1 MKNFIYVSI
10 VLVILL
16 LSFTGCKKTDP
27 PSTPPVTYTITTKI
41 NGSGTVTPDNVSGV
55 NLGRDVTFKLTPEQ
69 GYSIYSIKI
78 NGTLVEGFQPS
89 ASETYY
95 AVKDI
100 KSNLNI
106 EFTFVET
113 DILILS
119 VKSVDEKPWR
129 LKVVKSYKVDDNT
142 YLRDFP
148 LNKEDLTDRYYC
160 LYPSMTAL
168 VLEEDGGV
176 RNSTWNLKQKV
187 LTLSNNNYPLLDLDQ
202 NKFSFSQAPVWSPYD
217 NSMIYHVLNFERNF

>member
-1 MKNFIYVSI
+1 MKKIFLLTVIA
-10 VLVILL
+10 ILL
-16 LSFTGCKKTDP
+16 TALTSCDP
-27 PSTPPVTYTITTKI
+27 EPIPPPVNYAISTNTIG
-41 NGSGTVTPDNVSGV
+41 NGLVTPDNLSGV
-55 NLGRDVTFKLTPEQ
+55 SLGSDVTFKIKPEA

-89 ASETYY
+89 ASETSYT
-95 AVKDI
+95 VKDI
-100 KSNLNI
+100 KSNLYI

-148 LNKEDLTDRYYC
+148 LDKEDRSDRYYY
-160 LYPSMTAL
+160 LYPSMTAV

-176 RNSTWNLKQKV
+176 RNGTWNLKQKV
-187 LTLSNNNYPLLDLDQ
+187 LTIDGHAYPLLELTP
-202 NKFSFSQAPVWSPYD
+202 NKFSYQTEEVWSGYD
-217 NSMIYHVLNFERNF
+217 NCWIYHIVNFGRD

>member
-27 PSTPPVTYTITTKI
+27 PLPPPVTYTITTKI
-41 NGSGTVTPDNVSGV
+41 NGSGIVIPDNVSGV
-55 NLGRDVTFKLTPEQ
+55 NLGRDVIFKLTPEQ

-89 ASETYY
+89 ASETSYT
-95 AVKDI
+95 VKDI
-100 KSNLNI
+100 KSNLYI

-113 DILILS
+113 NILTFS
-119 VKSVDEKPWR
+119 VKSTGEKPWR

-142 YLRDFP
+142 YLGDVS
-148 LNKEDLTDRYYC
+148 LSKELLTDRYYY
-160 LYPSMTAL
+160 LYPSMTVV

-176 RNSTWNLKQKV
+176 RNGTWNLKQKV
-187 LTLSNNNYPLLDLDQ
+187 LTIDGHVYPLLELTP
-202 NKFSFSQAPVWSPYD
+202 NKFTYQSEDVWSNYD
-217 NSMIYHVLNFERNF
+217 NCMIYHLITFERD

>member
-1 MKNFIYVSI
+1 MKK
-10 VLVILL
+10 ILL
-16 LSFTGCKKTDP
+16 LAVIAILLTALTSCDP
-27 PSTPPVTYTITTKI
+27 EPIPPGPPPVNYAISTNIIGKGLV
-41 NGSGTVTPDNVSGV
+41 NPDKLSGV
-55 NLGRDVTFKLTPEQ
+55 SLGSDVTFKIKPEA
-69 GYSIYSIKI
+69 GCSIYSIKI
-78 NGTLVEGFQPS
+78 NGILVEGFQPS
-89 ASETYY
+89 ASETSYT
-95 AVKDI
+95 VKDI
-100 KSNLNI
+100 KSNLYI

-148 LNKEDLTDRYYC
+148 LDKEDRSDRYYY

-187 LTLSNNNYPLLDLDQ
+187 LTLDNNNYPLLDLDQ
-202 NKFSFSQAPVWSPYD
+202 NKFSYPQHPVWSPYD
-217 NSMIYHVLNFERNF
+217 NSMIYHVLNFERD

>member
-27 PSTPPVTYTITTKI
+27 PLPPPVTYTITTKI
-41 NGSGTVTPDNVSGV
+41 NGSGIVIPDNVSGV
-55 NLGRDVTFKLTPEQ
+55 NLGRDVTFKIIPEA

-78 NGTLVEGFQPS
+78 NGTLVEFQPS

-148 LNKEDLTDRYYC
+148 LSKELLTDRYYY
-160 LYPSMTAL
+160 LYPSMTVV

-176 RNSTWNLKQKV
+176 RNGTWNLKQKV
-187 LTLSNNNYPLLDLDQ
+187 LTIDGHVYPLLELTP
-202 NKFSFSQAPVWSPYD
+202 NKFTYQSEDVWSNYD
-217 NSMIYHVLNFERNF
+217 NCMIYHLITFERD

>member
-27 PSTPPVTYTITTKI
+27 PLPPPVTYTITTKI
-41 NGSGTVTPDNVSGV
+41 NGSGIVIPDNVSGV
-55 NLGRDVTFKLTPEQ
+55 NLGRDLTFKIIPEA

-78 NGTLVEGFQPS
+78 NGTLVEFQPS

-113 DILILS
+113 NILTFS
-119 VKSVDEKPWR
+119 VKSTDEKPW
-129 LKVVKSYKVDDNT
+129 
-142 YLRDFP
+142 YLTTVNVHKASDGSFVRGVSLYP
-148 LNKEDLTDRYYC
+148 QEKTDRYYY
-160 LYPSMTAL
+160 LYPSMKA
-168 VLEEDGGV
+168 VALEEDGGV
-176 RNSTWNLKQKV
+176 REGTWDLKQTT
-187 LTLSNNNYPLLDLDQ
+187 LTIDGHNYPLWELTSK
-202 NKFSFSQAPVWSPYD
+202 KFSYQSETVWSNFEQYD
-217 NSMIYHVLNFERNF
+217 IFYVLNFERK